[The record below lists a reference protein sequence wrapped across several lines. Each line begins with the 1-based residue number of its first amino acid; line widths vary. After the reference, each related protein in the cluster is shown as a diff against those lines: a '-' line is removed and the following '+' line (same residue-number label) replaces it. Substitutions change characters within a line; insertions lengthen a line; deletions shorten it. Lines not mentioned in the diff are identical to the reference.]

1 MQAKINNVYSIV
13 EGSFTAD
20 EVARL
25 ISELQTLQALKE
37 QEEWNEDTFGY

>member
-1 MQAKINNVYSIV
+1 MKANINYVYSIV

-25 ISELQTLQALKE
+25 ISELQTLLEIKE
-37 QEEWNEDTFGY
+37 KQEGNSDTFGY